1 MSIVFDRA
9 VEYYD
14 QTRAMP
20 PERHR
25 AMIDA
30 LVRETGLNENSRV
43 LEVGIGTGRI
53 GMSVAEHIHRLFG
66 IDLSLEMMGVLRRK
80 LADTN
85 LNIRIAQADA
95 GELPFAEET
104 FDVAY
109 AVHVYHLVA
118 GWQDAMRD
126 ARRVIKRGGYFV
138 VSFHKRPDDSPTA
151 RIREQL
157 HVLVNARGINTKR
170 PGTHSEEEILGEIQ
184 AWGDEPRI
192 VVCSAWTEPEIP
204 EKILEETNRQIFSE
218 TWAIPRAVMDEAMPR
233 VRAWANEIFGDLD
246 KPINVASETR
256 WLIVQKE

>member
-25 AMIDA
+25 AFIDA
-30 LVRETGLNENSRV
+30 LARETSINENSRV

-53 GMSVAEHIHRLFG
+53 GMSVAEQVHRLFG

-80 LADTN
+80 LAETN

-95 GELPFAEET
+95 GKLPFAAET
-104 FDVAY
+104 FDVLY

-118 GWQDAMRD
+118 GWQNAMRD
-126 ARRVIKRGGYFV
+126 ARRVIKHGGYFV

-151 RIREQL
+151 RIRQQL
-157 HVLVNARGINTKR
+157 HALVNARGIETKR
-170 PGTHSEEEILGEIQ
+170 PGTHSEEEILSEIK

-204 EKILEETNRQIFSE
+204 EKILEETDRQIFSE
-218 TWAIPRAVMDEAMPR
+218 TWAIPRAVMDDVMPQ
-233 VRAWANEIFGDLD
+233 VRAWAMETYGDLT
-246 KPINVASETR
+246 KPMDCQYETR
-256 WLIVQKE
+256 WLVTKKL

>member
-53 GMSVAEHIHRLFG
+53 GMSVAEHLRRLFG

-80 LADTN
+80 LAETN

-95 GELPFAEET
+95 GKLPFAAET
-104 FDVAY
+104 FDVVY

-118 GWQDAMRD
+118 GWQNAMRD
-126 ARRVIKRGGYFV
+126 ARRIIQRGGYFV
-138 VSFHKRPDDSPTA
+138 ISFHKRADDSPNA
-151 RIREQL
+151 RLRDQL
-157 HVLVNARGINTKR
+157 HVLVNARGIQTKR
-170 PGTHSEEEILGEIQ
+170 PGATSEDEILDEIQ
-184 AWGDEPRI
+184 AWGDESRI
-192 VVCSAWTEPEIP
+192 VVCSAWAEDEVP
-204 EKILEETNRQIFSE
+204 EKILEELDRQIFSE
-218 TWAIPRAVMDEAMPR
+218 TWVIPRAVMDEVMPQLR
-233 VRAWANEIFGDLD
+233 EWAEKTFGDLS
-246 KPINVASETR
+246 KPIAAASETR
-256 WLIVQKE
+256 WLVTKKL

>member
-25 AMIDA
+25 ALIDA
-30 LVRETGLNENSRV
+30 LVRETNINENSRV
-43 LEVGIGTGRI
+43 LEIGIGTGRI
-53 GMSVAEHIHRLFG
+53 GMSVAEHVRRLFG

-85 LNIRIAQADA
+85 LNIDIAQADA
-95 GELPFAEET
+95 GKLPFADET

-118 GWQDAMRD
+118 GWQSAMRD
-126 ARRVIKRGGYFV
+126 ARRIIKRGGYFV
-138 VSFHKRPDDSPTA
+138 VSFHKREDDSPTA
-151 RIREQL
+151 RIRTQL
-157 HVLVNARGINTKR
+157 RELAEARGVETKR
-170 PGTHSEEEILGEIQ
+170 PGSHSEEEILGEIR

-192 VVCSAWTEPEIP
+192 VVCSAWTEPEVP
-204 EKILEETNRQIFSE
+204 EKILEELDRQIFSE
-218 TWAIPRAVMDEAMPR
+218 TWVIPRAVMDAAMPR
-233 VRAWANEIFGDLD
+233 VREWAQETYGDLS
-246 KPINVASETR
+246 KPIECGYETR
-256 WLIVQKE
+256 WLITQKM